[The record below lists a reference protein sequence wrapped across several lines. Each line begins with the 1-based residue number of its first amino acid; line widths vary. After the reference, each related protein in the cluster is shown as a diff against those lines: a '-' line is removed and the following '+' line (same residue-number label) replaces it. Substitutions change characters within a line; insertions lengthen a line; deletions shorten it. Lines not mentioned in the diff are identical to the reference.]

1 MFVKTVKIKKPGAA
15 LAGAVAILLCVIVVI
30 AVIIGKIGNPKVY
43 TLKTETQRQDFLKS
57 MGWSVSEKYTECKVV
72 TIPEEFND
80 VYEEYNKL
88 QKEQGFDLEKYKG
101 KTIEVYTYQ
110 VYNYKGHEDK
120 DCMICNLMICD
131 GVLIGGDVC
140 CTELDGFIQGL
151 KNPEAQ

>member
-1 MFVKTVKIKKPGAA
+1 MFVKTVKVKKPCAA
-15 LAGAVAILLCVIVVI
+15 LAGAVAILLCIIVVI
-30 AVIIGKIGNPKVY
+30 AVIIGKAGKPTVY

-57 MGWSVSEKYTECKVV
+57 MGWTVSEKYTECKVV

-88 QKEQGFDLEKYKG
+88 QKKQGFDLEKYKG
-101 KTIEVYTYQ
+101 KTVEVYTYQ
-110 VYNYKGHEDK
+110 VYNYSGHEDK

-151 KNPEAQ
+151 KNSDAE

>member
-30 AVIIGKIGNPKVY
+30 AVIIGKIGNPTVY

-88 QKEQGFDLEKYKG
+88 QKEQGLDLEKYKG
-101 KTIEVYTYQ
+101 KTIEAYT
-110 VYNYKGHEDK
+110 
-120 DCMICNLMICD
+120 
-131 GVLIGGDVC
+131 
-140 CTELDGFIQGL
+140 
-151 KNPEAQ
+151 